1 MIKRTLYFG
10 NPAYLCK
17 KLEQM
22 IVRLPEVEKNDTLQ
36 DVFKKEAQASIPIE
50 DIGVVMLDNQQISIT
65 HGLMEALLANNVAI
79 ISCDSKHL
87 PVGMMLPLSGNTT
100 QTERFKNQ
108 IEASEPLRKQLWQQ
122 TIKQKIKNQAEVLRR
137 KEKNI
142 ANMLH
147 WAEEVKSGDT
157 DNHEAR
163 AAAYYWATIFDA
175 KYDFKRE
182 REGLPPN
189 NLLNYGYALLRAVI
203 ARALVGSGMLT
214 TLGIF
219 HRNRYN
225 AYCLADDIME
235 PYRPFVDWEVLK
247 IVESGQGMEELNKEL
262 KMQLLGIPIL
272 DVMIN
277 EQRSPLMV
285 ASHQTSASL
294 SQCFEG
300 TARKIAFPELPPME

>member
-10 NPAYLCK
+10 NSAYLCK

-22 IVRLPEVEKNDTLQ
+22 VVRLPEVEKNESLP

-79 ISCDSKHL
+79 ISCDNKHM
-87 PVGMMLPLSGNTT
+87 PVGMMLTLSGNTT

-137 KEKNI
+137 KNKNT

-163 AAAYYWATIFDA
+163 AAAYYWANIFDI

-203 ARALVGSGMLT
+203 ARALVGSGLLT

-225 AYCLADDIME
+225 AYCLADDMME

-262 KMQLLGIPIL
+262 KMQLLGIPTL

-277 EQRSPLMV
+277 EQRSPLMI

-300 TARKIAFPELPPME
+300 TVRRIAFPEFPTTE

>member
-1 MIKRTLYFG
+1 M
-10 NPAYLCK
+10 
-17 KLEQM
+17 
-22 IVRLPEVEKNDTLQ
+22 
-36 DVFKKEAQASIPIE
+36 
-50 DIGVVMLDNQQISIT
+50 
-65 HGLMEALLANNVAI
+65 
-79 ISCDSKHL
+79 
-87 PVGMMLPLSGNTT
+87 PLSGNTT

-300 TARKIAFPELPPME
+300 TARKIAFQNYHQWNK

>member
-22 IVRLPEVEKNDTLQ
+22 IVRLPEVEKNETLP
-36 DVFKKEAQASIPIE
+36 DVFKKETYASIPIE
-50 DIGVVMLDNQQISIT
+50 DIGLVMLDNQQINIT
-65 HGLMEALLANNVAI
+65 HGLIEALLANNVAL

-87 PVGMMLPLSGNTT
+87 PVGMMLPLAGNTT

-122 TIKQKIKNQAEVLRR
+122 TIKQKIKNQAEILRR
-137 KEKNI
+137 KDKNI

-163 AAAYYWATIFDA
+163 AAAYYWANIFDT
-175 KYDFKRE
+175 KLNFKRE

-203 ARALVGSGMLT
+203 ARALVGSGLLT

-225 AYCLADDIME
+225 AYCLADDMME

-247 IVESGQGMEELNKEL
+247 IVESGKNIEELNKDL
-262 KMQLLGIPIL
+262 KMQLLSIPTL
-272 DVMIN
+272 DVIIN
-277 EQRSPLMV
+277 EQRSPLMI

-294 SQCFEG
+294 SQCFDG
-300 TARKIAFPELPPME
+300 NIRKIAFPEFPKTE

>member
-22 IVRLPEVEKNDTLQ
+22 IVRLPEVEKNETLP
-36 DVFKKEAQASIPIE
+36 DVFKKEAHASIPIE

-65 HGLMEALLANNVAI
+65 HGLIEALLANNVAI

-87 PVGMMLPLSGNTT
+87 PVGMMLPLAGNTT

-122 TIKQKIKNQAEVLRR
+122 TIRQKIKNQAEVLKR

-163 AAAYYWATIFDA
+163 AAAYYWANIFDA

-189 NLLNYGYALLRAVI
+189 NLLNYGYALVRAVI
-203 ARALVGSGMLT
+203 ARALVGSGLLT

-225 AYCLADDIME
+225 AYCLADDMME

-247 IVESGQGMEELNKEL
+247 IVENGQGIEELNKEL
-262 KMQLLGIPIL
+262 KMQLLGIPTL
-272 DVMIN
+272 DVIIN
-277 EQRSPLMV
+277 EQRSPLMI

-300 TARKIAFPELPPME
+300 TVRRIAFPEFPTTE